1 MHPHRGGQQVLVIN
15 LLATATY
22 VHQSELV
29 RYLNLKSLHIV
40 LHLRILKKRY
50 FFRTQIQSHFS
61 QRASATIMLLLQKV
75 RNQSSVLEMSLT
87 CLRRNEV

>member
-1 MHPHRGGQQVLVIN
+1 MHPHTGGQQVLVIT
-15 LLATATY
+15 LLATTTY
-22 VHQSELV
+22 VHQSELL

-40 LHLRILKKRY
+40 LHLRIVKKHY
-50 FFRTQIQSHFS
+50 FFRTQTQSHFS
-61 QRASATIMLLLQKV
+61 QRASAVLMLLLQKL